1 VLVVPSVI
9 PLRPV
14 IGVIDDDAS
23 VLKALSRLLLA
34 AGYGVVP
41 FRSTEEFLVTRQQWR
56 LDCLVLDVHFQGM
69 NGLDL
74 EAYLVDAGV
83 RFPIVFITAHD
94 EPSLRDR
101 IVASGQAYLRKPLD
115 EVALLD
121 AIQRLLPESVRRAE
135 PGR

>member
-1 VLVVPSVI
+1 MVASVV

-14 IGVIDDDAS
+14 IGIIDDDAS

-41 FRSTEEFLVTRQQWR
+41 FRSTEEFLVTRQQW
-56 LDCLVLDVHFQGM
+56 LLHCLVLDVHFPGM

-74 EAYLVDAGV
+74 EAYLADAGV

-94 EPSLRDR
+94 DPAVRER
-101 IVASGQAYLRKPLD
+101 IEASGQAYLRKPLD

-121 AIQRLLPESVRRAE
+121 AITRALHPSGQNEE

>member
-1 VLVVPSVI
+1 VVVVPSII

-41 FRSTEEFLVTRQQWR
+41 FRSTEEFLVTRQQWQ
-56 LDCLVLDVHFQGM
+56 LHCLVLDVHFQGM

-74 EAYLVDAGV
+74 EAYLADAGV
-83 RFPIVFITAHD
+83 RFPVVFVTAHD
-94 EPSLRDR
+94 DPALRDR
-101 IVASGQAYLRKPLD
+101 IEASGQAYLRKPLD

-121 AIQRLLPESVRRAE
+121 AINRLLRENEARTK

>member
-1 VLVVPSVI
+1 VVPSVV

-41 FRSTEEFLVTRQQWR
+41 FRSTEEFLVTRQQW
-56 LDCLVLDVHFQGM
+56 LLHCLVLDVHFQGM

-74 EAYLVDAGV
+74 EAYLADAGV

-94 EPSLRDR
+94 DPAIRER
-101 IVASGQAYLRKPLD
+101 IEASGQAYLRKPLD

-121 AIQRLLPESVRRAE
+121 AINRVLHPSSQNRE

>member
-1 VLVVPSVI
+1 VVPSVV

-41 FRSTEEFLVTRQQWR
+41 FRSTEEFLVTRQQW
-56 LDCLVLDVHFQGM
+56 LLHCLVLDVHFQGM

-74 EAYLVDAGV
+74 EAYLADAGV

-94 EPSLRDR
+94 DPAIRER
-101 IVASGQAYLRKPLD
+101 IEASGQAYLRKPLD

-121 AIQRLLPESVRRAE
+121 AINRVLHPSSQNGE

>member
-1 VLVVPSVI
+1 MTLNPSVV

-14 IGVIDDDAS
+14 IGIIDDDAS

-41 FRSTEEFLVTRQQWR
+41 FRSTEEFLVTRQQWV
-56 LDCLVLDVHFQGM
+56 LQCLVLDVHFPGM

-74 EAYLVDAGV
+74 EAYLADAGV

-94 EPSLRDR
+94 DPALRER
-101 IVASGQAYLRKPLD
+101 IEATGHAYLRKPLD
-115 EVALLD
+115 EDALLG
-121 AIQRLLPESVRRAE
+121 AINRLVHPGAPKAK